1 MYVLS
6 DTVYEDDNDDDIYLS
21 LLDTQKIV
29 SFWGN
34 K

>member
-1 MYVLS
+1 MCMLYN
-6 DTVYEDDNDDDIYLS
+6 EDDNDDDVYLR